1 MYLKQVSVF
10 LFLGW
15 LFLIADDHA
24 IRFDGINDYIIISDL
39 QFKATSLLNFDSKEK
54 VTIIPITDNN
64 KSNIF
69 IDSCWIKNYDYNS
82 NFFEIFIMENIKYLS
97 EKL

>member
-1 MYLKQVSVF
+1 MYLKHILVLLFSV
-10 LFLGW
+10 W

-24 IRFDGINDYIIISDL
+24 IWFDGINDYIIISDL

-54 VTIIPITDNN
+54 VTIIPITYNN

-69 IDSCWIKNYDYNS
+69 IDSFLIKNYDYNS
-82 NFFEIFIMENIKYLS
+82 NFFEIFIKV
-97 EKL
+97 